1 MVMWAEASVQY
12 LLDAKHMKR
21 NCSECGRSGIP
32 VLQVLFPTQIQCA
45 FCQTKYRVSRW
56 ENIPY
61 VVIGAV
67 LLLLLAALVLDIL
80 NTSSFLVF
88 MVVWLLFDLIW
99 GLFTPLEVTKESASN
114 KSLNRTPGAS
124 AGFTDGNGGARE
136 LKR

>member
-1 MVMWAEASVQY
+1 M
-12 LLDAKHMKR
+12 
-21 NCSECGRSGIP
+21 
-32 VLQVLFPTQIQCA
+32 
-45 FCQTKYRVSRW
+45 
-56 ENIPY
+56 
-61 VVIGAV
+61 VIGAV

-136 LKR
+136 LKH